1 MLKAVICDDEYIVLE
16 GLRRMIDWE
25 RYGVQLAGTAADGLT
40 ALQLLRDSRPDIVL
54 TDIRMPGM
62 DGLQLIETAASE
74 LPQTMFIVFSGF
86 NEFDYVRRAI
96 GLGVVDYL
104 EKPITVAKIE
114 EVLRKTIQRI
124 DREQAYTEMKQKLV
138 SSHSELLEKATLDLL
153 LAGSKAA
160 AKWREVYGSLAAG
173 EIAGVTAIA
182 FREQHAELPEH
193 ASYDVIRVTNGNEYV
208 SLVLH
213 RELPPEALW
222 DALLLVS
229 SAETVTV
236 PEAVAEAAEVADV
249 TSSTELASGTAGA
262 LSGALGA
269 GNMAQGASPPS
280 GRGAAGNSTAG
291 SSEQAGV
298 DGELGGTARTA
309 LGSGRTYASLEEA
322 TRSYR
327 EALRALRYGLFLEEN
342 GWTRI
347 EDVEGR
353 DGSSML
359 AELPR
364 HEEAV
369 IVSLRTGDREGMQQ
383 ALDGFEAWTE
393 EQKLPPERVE
403 QELLKLL
410 YLALE
415 IARESGG
422 EPPGLAEIH
431 HLELH
436 EMYAREEMFRWL
448 RAKLEALLSWVAGGR
463 RSQRH
468 PAVEKALHYM
478 NERYGQDVSLQE
490 LAEHVGLNPAYF
502 SLLFKEQ
509 MGISYIKHLT
519 RLRMEHAK
527 SLLRSGLRVQEV
539 SERVGY
545 LNYRHFTEL
554 FKKIVGMTPG
564 QYRDA
569 RQGGK

>member
-25 RYGVQLAGTAADGLT
+25 RYGVQLAGTASDGLS
-40 ALQLLRDSRPDIVL
+40 ALQLLRDSWPDIVL

-62 DGLQLIETAASE
+62 DGLQLIETAAAE

-86 NEFDYVRRAI
+86 NEFEYVRRAI
-96 GLGVVDYL
+96 GLGVIDYL

-114 EVLRKTIQRI
+114 EALRKTLRRI
-124 DREQAYTEMKQKLV
+124 DKEQTYAAMKLKLD
-138 SSHSELLEKATLDLL
+138 SSRSELLEKATLDLL
-153 LAGSKAA
+153 LAGGKAA
-160 AKWREVYGSLAAG
+160 AKWREVYGADAAG
-173 EIAGVTAIA
+173 IVGVTALV
-182 FREQHAELPEH
+182 FRERQAELPKH
-193 ASYDVIRVTNGNEYV
+193 AAYDVIQVTNGNEYV

-213 RELPPEALW
+213 RELPPDALW
-222 DALLLVS
+222 DVLIRVPGG
-229 SAETVTV
+229 AELSGLEADLPGSGDAVT
-236 PEAVAEAAEVADV
+236 EAAAPIGGAGAEATD
-249 TSSTELASGTAGA
+249 
-262 LSGALGA
+262 
-269 GNMAQGASPPS
+269 
-280 GRGAAGNSTAG
+280 RGHGVIGQAAF
-291 SSEQAGV
+291 
-298 DGELGGTARTA
+298 
-309 LGSGRTYASLEEA
+309 GSGRMYPALEDA
-322 TRSYR
+322 ARSYR
-327 EALRALRYGLFLEEN
+327 EALRALRYGLFLEES

-353 DGSSML
+353 DGRML

-369 IVSLRTGDREGMQQ
+369 IVSLRTGDSEGMAQ

-410 YLALE
+410 YLGLE

-422 EPPGLAEIH
+422 EPQELGEIH
-431 HLELH
+431 HRELH
-436 EMYAREEMFRWL
+436 EMYTREEMFRWL
-448 RAKLEALLSWVAGGR
+448 RGKLAALLSWAAGAR

-478 NERYGQDVSLQE
+478 KERYGQDVSLQE

-519 RLRMEHAK
+519 RLRMEQAK
-527 SLLRSGLRVQEV
+527 ALLRSGLRVNEV

-569 RQGGK
+569 RPGGK